1 MILAVTCVDTDNYR
15 DSFDRPGMTVDDNR
29 PMKFTTLEHREVTKI
44 FSTSSTCRYSR
55 QIGNAL
61 LFGLTPLAIMPF
73 DWPSIFPHV
82 RVVQYVD
89 GPLELGQTK

>member
-1 MILAVTCVDTDNYR
+1 MSLLKADT
-15 DSFDRPGMTVDDNR
+15 V
-29 PMKFTTLEHREVTKI
+29 V
-44 FSTSSTCRYSR
+44 
-55 QIGNAL
+55 NAL

-82 RVVQYVD
+82 RVVQCVD